1 MALCTYM
8 HNIANG
14 LILQPRS
21 DQNDEGD
28 RDDEP
33 MLLDE
38 TPPLPGIIR
47 LPAPPTPSTAAAILR
62 VANIPTVNPN
72 IGIQLPTTPCSPSS
86 LNLWQPHADMVN
98 GPFFNNANNV
108 KKKTGPKK
116 GIPPKEKTP
125 GTTYVNPNRTTYG
138 SSEGLPEDECPVCHK
153 FYPNHKKREHFATT
167 HFQVR
172 RNFVYLQLLC

>member
-1 MALCTYM
+1 
-8 HNIANG
+8 
-14 LILQPRS
+14 
-21 DQNDEGD
+21 
-28 RDDEP
+28 
-33 MLLDE
+33 MLLDA

-47 LPAPPTPSTAAAILR
+47 LPPPPTPSTAAAILR

-116 GIPPKEKTP
+116 GGPPKEKTKF
-125 GTTYVNPNRTTYG
+125 GG
-138 SSEGLPEDECPVCHK
+138 SEGLPEDQCPVCHK

-172 RNFVYLQLLC
+172 GKFVYLQLVCLPRETPKTCNAHVQTAES